1 MTAGRRLVGQIAL
14 QETFRKAQQSRAG
27 LSRLF
32 GHGQSVAQRRIG
44 RLTKFGCLRGR
55 DPHGSHR
62 YALLGI
68 GNLLSQLM
76 LIPAGSFGRRKLDRR
91 LAS

>member
-1 MTAGRRLVGQIAL
+1 MRVSA
-14 QETFRKAQQSRAG
+14 RKAQQRRAG
-27 LSRLF
+27 LSRSF
-32 GHGQSVAQRRIG
+32 GHGQGVAQRRIG

-68 GNLLSQLM
+68 GNSLSQLM
-76 LIPAGSFGRRKLDRR
+76 LIPVGSFGWARLDRR